1 MPSVKPGSK
10 ILVTG
15 ATGFVAAWIIRR
27 LLERGFRVR
36 GTVRSEAKEFG
47 EKFEFIVVPDMS
59 KEDAYDEAVKGIDG
73 VKHVASPVDL
83 NADDPQSWFSNQHK
97 PIILLNFPL
106 PELIQPAISGTLGIL
121 SSISKYGTSVKRLVV
136 TSSAVAL
143 CAPPPPSDRTR
154 QITESDWDESSPK
167 EVQEQGSATPI
178 QTAYRASKVLAEKA
192 AWNFMEGNKELRWD
206 LVTIIPPWVFGPFLH
221 KVPSPSGLGWSLNFL
236 YKVIRDE
243 SSIPGTSLAEPFG
256 GSAHYVDVRDL
267 ADAHVK
273 ALEIEEAGNE
283 RFIVSAGVFT
293 WQDIV
298 DSLSTSSLVPS
309 LPKLPRGIPGSG
321 KSAHHNLD
329 LNSSKAHR
337 ILEMK
342 FMTLE
347 QTAIDTTSTYKER
360 GWLD

>member
-1 MPSVKPGSK
+1 MPSVHPGSK

-15 ATGFVAAWIIRR
+15 ASGFVAAWIIRR

-36 GTVRSEAKEFG
+36 GTVRSEAKGRDVKSIFAEFG

-59 KEDAYDEAVKGIDG
+59 EEDAYDEAVKGIDG
-73 VKHVASPVDL
+73 VEHVASPVDFKI
-83 NADDPQSWFSNQHK
+83 DDPQK
-97 PIILLNFPL
+97 
-106 PELIQPAISGTLGIL
+106 LIQPAISGTLGIL

-136 TSSAVAL
+136 TSSAVTL

-167 EVQEQGSATPI
+167 EVQEQGSAIPI
-178 QTAYRASKVLAEKA
+178 PTAYAASKVLAEKA
-192 AWNFMEGNKELRWD
+192 AWNFMEGNKELGWD

-221 KVPSPSGLGWSLNFL
+221 KVPSPSGLVFTLDFF

-243 SSIPGTSLAEPFG
+243 ASIPETSLAEPFG

-273 ALEIEEAGNE
+273 ALEKEEAGNE

-298 DSLSTSSLVPS
+298 DSLSTSSLAPS

-329 LNSSKAHR
+329 LNSSKAER
-337 ILEMK
+337 ILEME

-347 QTAIDTTSTYKER
+347 QTAVDTTSTYKEQ
-360 GWLD
+360 GWLN